1 MTILGQLLEESG
13 IEKGMEKGME
23 KGIELTKKAF
33 KLLNQG
39 ATVEEI
45 AKELQISVE
54 EVRRLIE

>member
-13 IEKGMEKGME
+13 IE